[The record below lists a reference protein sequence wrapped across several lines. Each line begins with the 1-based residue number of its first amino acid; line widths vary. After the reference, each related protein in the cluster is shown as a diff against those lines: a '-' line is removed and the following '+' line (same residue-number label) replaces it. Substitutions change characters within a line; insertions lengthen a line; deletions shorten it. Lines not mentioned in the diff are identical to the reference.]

1 MKLTKI
7 VITAGLMSLAASA
20 NAQLAFTIEAPGVQS
35 TSVSGVL
42 TESFDSLSLGLWA
55 GGSTSVGTFSAGGTV
70 YATDQYGGANGSQFM
85 RPVPA
90 PIMLTMPAPQN
101 YFGVW
106 WSAGDPLNF
115 LEFFDGATSLGVYNV
130 GSIIPFLSPAYYG
143 NPNAPLGRNTAEPYA
158 YLNFTTTGT
167 EHITSVKFS
176 GANFEFDNVSITERK
191 ITPPGTV
198 PGVPD
203 GGSTLGLLAAGIAA
217 VAALKRK
224 TRA

>member
-7 VITAGLMSLAASA
+7 VLGAGLLGLALSA
-20 NAQLAFTIEAPGVQS
+20 NAQLAFTIEGPGVQS

-42 TESFDSLSLGLWA
+42 TENFDSLPLGPWA
-55 GGSTSVGTFSAGGTV
+55 GGSTSVGAFSGGGTV
-70 YATDQYGGANGSQFM
+70 YAFDQYGGANNSQFM

-106 WSAGDPLNF
+106 WSAGDPVNF

-130 GSIIPFLSPAYYG
+130 GSIIPFLNSSYYG
-143 NPNAPLGRNTAEPYA
+143 NPNAPAGRNTAEPYA

-167 EHITSVKFS
+167 ERITSVKFS
-176 GANFEFDNVSITERK
+176 GANFEFDNVSITERR

-203 GGSTLGLLAAGIAA
+203 GGSTVGLLAAGLAA
-217 VAALKRK
+217 AAALKRK
-224 TRA
+224 ARA